1 MKYRVSD
8 TPLRLRAYG
17 RNVQSMV
24 EFAKNLESKEDRT
37 RIAKE
42 IVQIMVCLDPDIK
55 ESPDYEQQL
64 WDYLFMISDYDFDID
79 APYPMPARIEE
90 GPQYHGERMD
100 YPAVKPRYRQYGKNV
115 ENMVQK
121 AAEMPEGPAKTEY
134 LNLIANIM
142 KQFLANIDRENTPDT
157 AIAEHIRDMS
167 NGQISLNL
175 EEIEIAKPV
184 AHPPQS
190 NQSKSSKGG
199 RGRAN
204 NRRRSGSGGKRGNR
218 GGNRGGKQRRRRN

>member
-17 RNVQSMV
+17 RNVQSMI
-24 EFAKNLESKEDRT
+24 EYAKSLERKEDRT
-37 RIAKE
+37 RIAEE
-42 IVQIMVCLDPDIK
+42 IVRIMVCLDPDIK
-55 ESPDYEQQL
+55 ENPDYEQQL
-64 WDYLFMISDYDFDID
+64 WDHLFMIAEYDFDID
-79 APYPMPARIEE
+79 APYPVPPKEDK
-90 GPQYHGERMD
+90 PQFHGERMN
-100 YPAVKPRYRQYGKNV
+100 YPEVKPRYRQYGKNV

-167 NGQISLNL
+167 NGQVTLDL

-184 AHPPQS
+184 AMPPQA
-190 NQSKSSKGG
+190 SSGKNNKGNRN
-199 RGRAN
+199 RGG
-204 NRRRSGSGGKRGNR
+204 NRRRGGGKRGNR
-218 GGNRGGKQRRRRN
+218 GGNRGGKRRRRN